1 LLDPVF
7 DLIMRNGRNHTSPP
21 RKVTFLLILTACL
34 FSHLSHSQKI
44 TNVDFEV
51 IDNAV
56 KITYD
61 IGGCSGDKNYD
72 IRVLLGRDGK
82 LTEISRGLSGD
93 LENVPCGSS
102 NTITW
107 DVLSDRE
114 ELRGRIYFA
123 VEVLR
128 THSTMRGHE
137 ASKAGKPWSRKSWK
151 ADKGYVGGSIGTFT
165 PYESYLATS
174 RAFEQNGL
182 FLNTTIGYL
191 PTYLLGICS
200 TIYIYGGARNDQY
213 EIVTWANYGMMIG
226 PLISFPIGNRIKW
239 ELRPQIGYSFLSA
252 KSDQPDLDSL
262 GTTTTSGV
270 AYNIGTGLRLNLGKR
285 TCYLLNVEYLSAPR
299 KPYDYLFPVEPDF
312 GTLGAS
318 IGVAFRFY

>member
-1 LLDPVF
+1 
-7 DLIMRNGRNHTSPP
+7 MRNGRNHTSPP
-21 RKVTFLLILTACL
+21 RNVTFLLILTACL

-56 KITYD
+56 KVTYD

-72 IRVLLGRDGK
+72 IRLLLGKDGK
-82 LTEISRGLSGD
+82 LTEINSGLSGD
-93 LENVPCGSS
+93 IDNVPCGNS
-102 NTITW
+102 NTIIW
-107 DVLSDRE
+107 DVLSDRH
-114 ELRGRIYFA
+114 ELKGRIYFA
-123 VEVLR
+123 VEVR
-128 THSTMRGHE
+128 RMHSTTHE
-137 ASKAGKPWSRKSWK
+137 NEESKGAKPWSRRSWK
-151 ADKGYVGGSIGTFT
+151 ADKGYVGGSIGVFT
-165 PYESYLATS
+165 PYESYLTTP
-174 RAFEQNGL
+174 RAYEQNGI

-191 PTYLLGICS
+191 PTYVFGICS
-200 TIYIYGGARNDQY
+200 TIYIYGGTRNDQY

-226 PLISFPIGNRIKW
+226 PLISFPIGNKIKW
-239 ELRPQIGYSFLSA
+239 ELRPQLGYSFISTN
-252 KSDQPDLDSL
+252 SDHPDLDSL

-270 AYNIGTGLRLNLGKR
+270 AYNLGTGLRLNLGKR

-299 KPYDYLFPVEPDF
+299 KPDYYLFPVEPDF